1 MLMLLY
7 SIEETVSADHR
18 PTEPLLPRDK
28 IPFKVEGYEPFVP
41 EDKSTR

>member
-1 MLMLLY
+1 MSLHSM
-7 SIEETVSADHR
+7 EESGSADHG

-28 IPFKVEGYEPFVP
+28 IPFKVEGYEPLVP